1 MKVNCMSAQRTGYCP
16 KCKQSCPISF
26 AASVTREDGTVIRP
40 KKAKVLVIPHCP
52 TCSKSK

>member
-1 MKVNCMSAQRTGYCP
+1 MSAQRTGYCP